1 VEPRDVSGS
10 AYAGEPVRFPPLA
23 VVDFASESAAVTEA
37 YRNQVLSQ
45 VNTSCVRLAVMTG
58 DYPWHQHPRSDEF
71 FLVMEGRLEIDLAD
85 GRTLALEPWQGVVV
99 PAGTVHRT
107 RGIGRTVNLCFEA
120 LAADTVFLEASPGRD
135 A

>member
-1 VEPRDVSGS
+1 VEPRDASGD
-10 AYAGEPVRFPPLA
+10 AYAGEPVRFAPLV
-23 VVDFASESAAVTEA
+23 VVDLASESAAVTDA
-37 YRNQVLSQ
+37 YRNQVLTQ

-58 DYPWHQHPRSDEF
+58 DYPWHRHPRSDEF

-107 RGIGRTVNLCFEA
+107 RGVGRTVNLCFEA
-120 LAADTVFLEASPGRD
+120 LAAETAFVGVSPGRET
-135 A
+135 